1 MKFTSKNGRV
11 FGIFI
16 ILVVLIVAV
25 VAFLFLSPTFERV
38 APKVSVEKEIY
49 WNLQKPIKINITDNN
64 EIKSYMVSFN
74 DGQKQITLE
83 TKVLKNEK
91 GLVELEILPPSFDE
105 NYKPKEGNIK
115 IDVYDASKWNFFK
128 GNQTVVTSKLII
140 DKKSPVANIVGNS
153 YLLRQGGSGIIIV
166 EVSDENIKDY
176 YITFND
182 EEVFEL
188 FPFYKKNFYISIIT
202 WPVQIKEFKRVNLV
216 AVDMAGNKSVTKI
229 PFYIKNFV
237 EKTDDIKVSDDFI
250 NSVSRQVLEKSDM
263 NIPNDSPEIFI
274 KSNKELREKNIKTIR
289 EVVRK
294 NFSNTLVTSYNLK
307 PFLRLEN
314 AATVA
319 GFGERRSYFY
329 NDQKIDEEWHLGND
343 WASVKRAPI
352 KTFNDGKVIFKDY
365 LGIYGNSIILD
376 HGLGVASLYAH
387 TSSAN
392 VELNDEVKAGQ
403 QIANTGATGAVFG
416 DHLHF
421 GMLVQ
426 GIEVNPNEWLDFTWM
441 KTNVTKTIEDAI
453 KLINGSTK

>member
-1 MKFTSKNGRV
+1 MKFTSKNGKV

-16 ILVVLIVAV
+16 ILLVLIVGV

-182 EEVFEL
+182 EEIFEL

-229 PFYIKNFV
+229 PF
-237 EKTDDIKVSDDFI
+237 
-250 NSVSRQVLEKSDM
+250 
-263 NIPNDSPEIFI
+263 
-274 KSNKELREKNIKTIR
+274 
-289 EVVRK
+289 
-294 NFSNTLVTSYNLK
+294 
-307 PFLRLEN
+307 
-314 AATVA
+314 
-319 GFGERRSYFY
+319 
-329 NDQKIDEEWHLGND
+329 
-343 WASVKRAPI
+343 
-352 KTFNDGKVIFKDY
+352 
-365 LGIYGNSIILD
+365 
-376 HGLGVASLYAH
+376 
-387 TSSAN
+387 
-392 VELNDEVKAGQ
+392 
-403 QIANTGATGAVFG
+403 
-416 DHLHF
+416 
-421 GMLVQ
+421 
-426 GIEVNPNEWLDFTWM
+426 
-441 KTNVTKTIEDAI
+441 
-453 KLINGSTK
+453 